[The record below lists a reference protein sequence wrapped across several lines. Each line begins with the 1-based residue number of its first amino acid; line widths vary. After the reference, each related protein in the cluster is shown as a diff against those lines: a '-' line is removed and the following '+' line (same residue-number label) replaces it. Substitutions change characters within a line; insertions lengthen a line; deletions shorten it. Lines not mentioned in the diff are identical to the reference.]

1 MARLKILS
9 YLPHHVHNYGI
20 GYAMHSIAINM
31 NNENI
36 QSDVFSIHSDLV
48 TTAPEHVFQ
57 FIRSRFLLRFLLK
70 FISIRTIIRFTEK
83 AFLKRARLYDV
94 IYLWPG
100 FSIGTIQSLKSQG
113 KIIVLE
119 NINCHQQTAKYLLDN
134 EEKKVGITKT
144 HSITDDSIKD
154 EELKHQLAD
163 YIFSPSKLVT
173 QSLVDN
179 GVDRKRIIDSSYGL
193 SENELL
199 PITQQDRNNG
209 QPVFLFVGSVI
220 LRKGVHLLLDYW
232 VEAKLDAKL
241 KIVGKVDQTIE
252 PLLRPY
258 RNEPTIEFVPFCNDL
273 TALYQTSDVFVLP
286 SIEEGSPL
294 VTYLAIGAG
303 LPCITSPMGGDGVI
317 RDSIDGFIIPL
328 TDKKSWVEKLS
339 LLATDAKL
347 REKLGSTAHEQAKN
361 FLWKEVA
368 EERREKLL
376 SKLGI

>member
-1 MARLKILS
+1 
-9 YLPHHVHNYGI
+9 
-20 GYAMHSIAINM
+20 MHSIAINM
-31 NNENI
+31 DNENI

-48 TTAPEHVFQ
+48 ATAPEHVFQ
-57 FIRSRFLLRFLLK
+57 FIRSRFLLRFILK
-70 FISIRTIIRFTEK
+70 FISIRTIIRYTEK

-119 NINCHQQTAKYLLDN
+119 SINCHQQTAKYLLDN

-154 EELKHQLAD
+154 EELKLQLAD

-179 GVDRKRIIDSSYGL
+179 GVDKKCIIDSSYGL
-193 SENELL
+193 SEKELL
-199 PITQQDRNNG
+199 PITQQDRNNE

-258 RNEPTIEFVPFCNDL
+258 INEPTIEFVPFCNDL
-273 TALYQTSDVFVLP
+273 TVLYQTSDVFVLP

-328 TDKKSWVEKLS
+328 TDKKSWVEKLRV
-339 LLATDAKL
+339 LASDATL

-368 EERREKLL
+368 EDRREKLL